1 MQETSAALQ
10 RHPFAAGLSTG
21 HLDGLAALGRRAEYP
36 ADTVLFA
43 EGDERHEFFL
53 ILHGRV
59 ALEMLTH
66 GQRLRVDT
74 VDGPTTLGWS
84 AVLMGRGKHFQ
95 ARTLEPVE
103 AIVFPGLD
111 LLEACRRDTAFGFEI
126 MYRLMHVVSRRLQ
139 AARLRVLDTHSPIA
153 RRAGA

>member
-1 MQETSAALQ
+1 MADTTSALQ
-10 RHPFAAGLSTG
+10 RHPFVAGLAPE
-21 HLDGLAALGRRAEYP
+21 HLAKLAALGHLAEYP
-36 ADTVLFA
+36 AGTVLFA

-59 ALEMLTH
+59 ALELETH
-66 GQRLRVDT
+66 GQVLRVET
-74 VDGPTTLGWS
+74 LEGATTLGWS

-95 ARTLEPVE
+95 AKTLEPVE
-103 AIVFPGLD
+103 AVVFPGLE

-126 MYRLMHVVSRRLQ
+126 MHRLMHVVSRRLQ
-139 AARLRVLDTHSPIA
+139 AARMQALDLYSPIA

>member
-1 MQETSAALQ
+1 MTATSAALQ
-10 RHPFAAGLSTG
+10 KHPFVAGLSPE
-21 HLDGLAALGRRAEYP
+21 HVDRLAALGRRAEFP

-53 ILHGRV
+53 IQQGRV
-59 ALEMLTH
+59 ALELLTH

-103 AIVFPGLD
+103 AIVFPGLE
-111 LLEACRRDTAFGFEI
+111 LLEACKQDPTFGFEVL
-126 MYRLMHVVSRRLQ
+126 YRLMHVVSRRLQ
-139 AARLRVLDTHSPIA
+139 AARLQVLDTHSPIA